1 MIKILLTE
9 STGFLGGVILKKLHR
24 SQVTTIGRGQNNDIK
39 YDLANKELLTTKIN
53 CESIIH
59 CAGLAHF
66 YPNNEESAKEFYRVN
81 YEGTIHLFK
90 NVELSK
96 LKSVVFIST
105 IAVYGVEEGTKIQ
118 EDYPAEPNSPYGSS
132 KFLTESYLRDL
143 SREHGFDLCI
153 LRLPLIVGDNPP
165 GNLGKMIDAMRR
177 YRYASVNKGRA
188 KRSVVFAEDVADLI
202 ARGNL
207 GSGTYNLSDG
217 CDVTFNLLEKR
228 IKEKYGIIF
237 YPKLSLRFATFL
249 AWIGDKFTFL
259 PINSRIVRLMSMDF
273 TVSSKKANQEL
284 NWRPKSVSKYYLL

>member
-1 MIKILLTE
+1 MSKTLLTG
-9 STGFLGGVILKKLHR
+9 STGFLGGIILKKLHR
-24 SQVTTIGRGQNNDIK
+24 SQVITIGRGQNNDIK
-39 YDLANKELLTTKIN
+39 YDLASKKLLVKKIN
-53 CESIIH
+53 CERIIH

-66 YPNNEESAKEFYRVN
+66 YPNNAESAREFYRIN
-81 YEGTIHLFK
+81 YEGTINLLK
-90 NVELSK
+90 NVEVSK

-105 IAVYGVEEGTKIQ
+105 IAVYGVEKGTKIH
-118 EDYPAEPNSPYGSS
+118 EDYPAQANSPYGSS
-132 KFLTESYLRDL
+132 KLLTESYLRDL
-143 SREHGFDLCI
+143 SNEHGFHLCI

-188 KRSVVFAEDVADLI
+188 KRSVVFAEDVANLI

-217 CDVTFNLLEKR
+217 CDVTFDLLERR
-228 IKEKYGIIF
+228 IQEKYGIRF

-249 AWIGDKFTFL
+249 GFIGDRFTFF
-259 PINSRIVRLMSMDF
+259 PINSRTVKLMSMDF
-273 TVSSKKANQEL
+273 TVSSKKAYQEL